1 MTFVLLQ
8 NDRLHIVSFQ
18 IFEIFWTQ
26 SVGHLMVYLLPLYL
40 IRIGFAG
47 LGFVKSLKVFQLIWR
62 NCYKSVENAE
72 KYSEKRKISLR
83 EAMRWQ
89 Q

>member
-1 MTFVLLQ
+1 MTFTLLQ

-26 SVGHLMVYLLPLYL
+26 SVGHLIVASTYL